1 MSKKFISLLILLA
14 MTLSITVGNCSCSRE
29 NDFSVKNREL
39 ADEETLHFGNYEYMK
54 YSDGTAVITS
64 YTGDAASL
72 TIPASFDG
80 ADIVAIGSAAFAENT
95 SLVSLTLPSTLEM
108 IGDFAF
114 YLCSSLADVKFG
126 NKLWSIGVSA
136 FESTPWLASETD
148 EYVVVG
154 DNVLLKYQGSAHAV
168 TVPKGIKHLADAFTM
183 NSELISVELPDTLL
197 TIGVAA
203 FSFCT
208 ELRHVCFGEN
218 LILIGDGAFEGC
230 EALPAINI
238 PDSVVSIG
246 INAFRDC
253 FYLTDIQR
261 GSSLREIG
269 EYAFGGDVRIKI
281 VSLPTSIELIDD
293 NAFFDCFSLMY
304 VFYEGTEDQFED
316 IQIYSSNYMLTS
328 AYRICNYRR

>member
-29 NDFSVKNREL
+29 NDFS
-39 ADEETLHFGNYEYMK
+39 NYEYMK
-54 YSDGTAVITS
+54 YSDGAAVITS

-246 INAFRDC
+246 INAFRDLSDGYTARLILEGDRRVC
-253 FYLTDIQR
+253 
-261 GSSLREIG
+261 LRRRCENKDSI
-269 EYAFGGDVRIKI
+269 
-281 VSLPTSIELIDD
+281 TSIL
-293 NAFFDCFSLMY
+293 Y
-304 VFYEGTEDQFED
+304 
-316 IQIYSSNYMLTS
+316 
-328 AYRICNYRR
+328 